1 MLGANDQPGGLL
13 TLLAPRP
20 MPERR
25 IAVVAGGAIVALALP
40 VFLVAGWPFAGWA
53 LGAGLWLAGR
63 LLDALF
69 SRIGIGEP
77 TLRGS
82 GLVAFGMM
90 ARGILVALTAIAVAV
105 YEPGVAV
112 AAVLVY
118 AAAYTF
124 ELALSLTL
132 YFQGKMMQ

>member
-1 MLGANDQPGGLL
+1 MPS

-20 MPERR
+20 LPDRR
-25 IAVVAGGAIVALALP
+25 LAVVAGGAVVALALP
-40 VFLVAGWPFAGWA
+40 VFVVAGWPFSGWV
-53 LGAGLWLAGR
+53 LGAGLWLASR
-63 LLDALF
+63 LLDAVF

-90 ARGILVALTAIAVAV
+90 GRGILLALAGIVVAV
-105 YEPGVAV
+105 YDPETALAGI
-112 AAVLVY
+112 LVY
-118 AAAYTF
+118 AAAFTF

-132 YFQGKMMQ
+132 YFQGKMKQ

>member
-1 MLGANDQPGGLL
+1 MPS

-20 MPERR
+20 LPDRR
-25 IAVVAGGAIVALALP
+25 LAVVAGGAILALALP
-40 VFLVAGWPFAGWA
+40 VFLVAAWPLGGWA

-63 LLDALF
+63 VLDAVF
-69 SRIGIGEP
+69 NRVGIGEP

-90 ARGILVALTAIAVAV
+90 ARGVLFALAAITAAVFDPAVAIAGA
-105 YEPGVAV
+105 
-112 AAVLVY
+112 LVY

-132 YFQGKMMQ
+132 YFQGKMKQ

>member
-1 MLGANDQPGGLL
+1 MPT

-20 MPERR
+20 MPDRR
-25 IAVVAGGAIVALALP
+25 LAIVAGGVIVALGLP

-53 LGAGLWLAGR
+53 LGAGLWLASR

-82 GLVAFGMM
+82 GIVAFGMM
-90 ARGILVALTAIAVAV
+90 ARGILLALAAIVVAV
-105 YEPGVAV
+105 YDPDVAL
-112 AAVLVY
+112 AGVLVY
-118 AAAYTF
+118 AAAFTF

-132 YFQGKMMQ
+132 YFQGKMKQ

>member
-1 MLGANDQPGGLL
+1 MPT

-20 MPERR
+20 MPDRR
-25 IAVVAGGAIVALALP
+25 LAVVAGGVIVALALP

-53 LGAGLWLAGR
+53 LGAGLWLVSR

-69 SRIGIGEP
+69 SRVGIGEP

-82 GLVAFGMM
+82 GIVAFGMM
-90 ARGILVALTAIAVAV
+90 ARGILLALAAIVVAV
-105 YEPGVAV
+105 YDPDVAL
-112 AAVLVY
+112 AGVLVY
-118 AAAYTF
+118 AAAFTF

-132 YFQGKMMQ
+132 YFQGKMKQ

>member
-1 MLGANDQPGGLL
+1 MPS

-20 MPERR
+20 LPDRR
-25 IAVVAGGAIVALALP
+25 LAVVAGGAIVALALP
-40 VFLVAGWPFAGWA
+40 VFLLAGWPFAGWA
-53 LGAGLWLAGR
+53 LGAALWLASR
-63 LLDALF
+63 ILDAVF
-69 SRIGIGEP
+69 TRVGIGEP

-90 ARGILVALTAIAVAV
+90 GRGILLALTAVVVAV
-105 YEPGVAV
+105 FDP
-112 AAVLVY
+112 AAAIAGVLVY

-132 YFQGKMMQ
+132 YFQGKMKQ